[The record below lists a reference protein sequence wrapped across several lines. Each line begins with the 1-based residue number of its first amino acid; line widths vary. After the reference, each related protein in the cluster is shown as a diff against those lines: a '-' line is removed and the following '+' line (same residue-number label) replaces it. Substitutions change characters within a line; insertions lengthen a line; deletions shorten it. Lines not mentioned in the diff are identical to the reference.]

1 MQSGFG
7 NLKQIVQLPIWFF
20 IVSCANVGLGGAFEY
35 HLPGMHFTIFLSVF
49 ARTTELL
56 LLAAACIDVDALS

>member
-20 IVSCANVGLGGAFEY
+20 IVSCVNDGKGGAFLY
-35 HLPGMHFTIFLSVF
+35 HLHFTIFLSAF
-49 ARTTELL
+49 SHSTELL
-56 LLAAACIDVDALS
+56 LADCCDVDALN